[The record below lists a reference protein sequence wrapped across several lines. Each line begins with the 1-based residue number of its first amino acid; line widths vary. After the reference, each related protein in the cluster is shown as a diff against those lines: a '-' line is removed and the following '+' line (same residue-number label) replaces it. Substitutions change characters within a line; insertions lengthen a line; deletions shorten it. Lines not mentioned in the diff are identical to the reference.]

1 MLQSTSPG
9 HSGVLTCEKETLE
22 KIREFK
28 TSVCLLL
35 LLCESLKKVTFILE
49 RNN

>member
-35 LLCESLKKVTFILE
+35 CVSPPKKVTFIF
-49 RNN
+49 RKI

>member
-35 LLCESLKKVTFILE
+35 CVSLQKKSDIYF
-49 RNN
+49 

>member
-35 LLCESLKKVTFILE
+35 LCVSPPKKVTFIF
-49 RNN
+49 RKI